1 MKNVA
6 DLNLEEL
13 LSGLD
18 VILVEQDGIQG
29 LMNFRKEFEAIT
41 GVSMDEFKSTSL
53 FVRNNNLHAW
63 INMDY
68 ILALEVGTGNYEL
81 FKNS

>member
-29 LMNFRKEFEAIT
+29 LMNFRKEFETIT
-41 GVSMDEFKSTSL
+41 EVSMDEFKSTSS

-63 INMDY
+63 INMDH
-68 ILALEVGTGNYEL
+68 ILALEVSTGNYEL